1 MALPFHLSFSD
12 ILTFCQGF
20 RAPDLG
26 PSHCQL
32 AHMHLI
38 ITIYLGG
45 STVTSNQ

>member
-12 ILTFCQGF
+12 ILTFCQGS
-20 RAPDLG
+20 DLR